1 MPKVKGESSRWHGGT
16 VQGEGHKAEV
26 KVKAMMTQGQRS
38 GTVVKGKVMEIHDSF
53 YARHMW

>member
-1 MPKVKGESSRWHGGT
+1 MPKVKGESSRWRGGT

-26 KVKAMMTQGQRS
+26 KAMVTQGQRS
-38 GTVVKGKVMEIHDSF
+38 GTVVKGKVMEIHDSI